1 MTKEQVMN
9 ELSNLSV
16 EERLS
21 IVESLTHDLKSE
33 IMMSQLKRQSNE
45 ERRKRLSEGA
55 KIMLNDYLNDKELTA
70 LTALDH
76 EDFHG

>member
-21 IVESLTHDLKSE
+21 IVESLAHDLKSE
-33 IMMSQLKRQSNE
+33 IRMSQLERQSDE
-45 ERRKRLSEGA
+45 EKKKRLSEGA
-55 KIMLNDYLNDKELTA
+55 KIMLNDYLNDKELTV
-70 LTALDH
+70 LTALDY
-76 EDFHG
+76 EDFHA